1 MILCPHNG
9 LYNLMAAP
17 TATPNFPKYA
27 LLPCKRPSFG
37 MQYAVFRDAKDRI
50 LGTCWISTLCRPT
63 TLYAEKK
70 RPTYIKNMQDGRF

>member
-37 MQYAVFRDAKDRI
+37 MQYAVFRDAND
-50 LGTCWISTLCRPT
+50 
-63 TLYAEKK
+63 YA
-70 RPTYIKNMQDGRF
+70 